1 MAANDKE
8 MGGAPITAQELFEHV
23 ATLAGLG
30 YENAERAAALH
41 DEAQR
46 CLSGLNNAY
55 NLSQKKIQALA
66 EELRQKYA
74 PASVEAAALA
84 AQRAAAEFE
93 GSVKVALEGVQA
105 AARDARQAFWIRTA
119 GFAMTGLFLVA
130 AIVSLVVWWVPSVDE
145 IKQRQAEAAE
155 LDGRLHLLRS
165 VLDEDGKKWVPIIEK
180 VDVCRPQGS
189 TNCTE
194 YGRVQ

>member
-30 YENAERAAALH
+30 YENVERAAALH

-46 CLSGLNNAY
+46 CFSGMNNAY
-55 NLSQKKIQALA
+55 NLSQKKVQALA
-66 EELRQKYA
+66 EELRQMYA

-84 AQRAAAEFE
+84 AQRVAAEFE
-93 GSVKVALEGVQA
+93 RRVKVAFEGVQA
-105 AARDARQAFWIRTA
+105 ATREARRAFWIRTA
-119 GFAMTGLFLVA
+119 GLAMTGLVLIA
-130 AIVSLVVWWVPSVDE
+130 AMVSLVVWWVPSLDE
-145 IKQRQAEAAE
+145 IKQRRAEAAE
-155 LDGRLHLLRS
+155 LDGKLHLLRG
-165 VLDEDGKKWVPIIEK
+165 VLDEDGKKWVPIAEK
-180 VDVCRPQGS
+180 VEVCRPRGS
-189 TNCTE
+189 TNCSE